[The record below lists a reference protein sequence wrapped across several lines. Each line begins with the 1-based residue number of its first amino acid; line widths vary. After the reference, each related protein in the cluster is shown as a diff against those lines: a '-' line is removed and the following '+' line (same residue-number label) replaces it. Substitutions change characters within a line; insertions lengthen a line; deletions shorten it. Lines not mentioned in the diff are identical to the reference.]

1 MIQWKKSEIRTFM
14 FLCFLELAVPVCK
27 SPLCWNLHVV
37 VQLPSCVLLFAT
49 PWTVAHQASP
59 SLTISRSL
67 PKFMSIALV
76 SIAQVY
82 VYCIHCT
89 HESCCVRPPKMDRVI
104 VESSDK
110 MWSTGGG
117 NGKPPQY
124 TCHENLTNCITGQK
138 PLRATDTC
146 TRGLPLLTWISSA
159 WHPDHPSITVITGEW
174 KTLRWSPSPA
184 VWNWHGSMGLSFLSP

>member
-117 NGKPPQY
+117 NGKPPQN
-124 TCHENLTNCITGQK
+124 TCSENLMNCVK
-138 PLRATDTC
+138 PPQIILICICPLLPVETDTITELFKARLDAISFC
-146 TRGLPLLTWISSA
+146 RGSSWPRDWTWVSCIA
-159 WHPDHPSITVITGEW
+159 GKFFTVWATG
-174 KTLRWSPSPA
+174 
-184 VWNWHGSMGLSFLSP
+184 